1 MQPKSPPTVKPRRAN
16 VVKPSKGPA
25 QKPAKP
31 KQPSASENPAPS
43 GDHKVESEL
52 LLETLMHSEKEN
64 DNGQTEQKFGMFQ
77 YFCGV

>member
-1 MQPKSPPTVKPRRAN
+1 MN
-16 VVKPSKGPA
+16 VVRPSKGPA

-31 KQPSASENPAPS
+31 KQSSASKNPAPS
-43 GDHKVESEL
+43 GDHELESEL

-64 DNGQTEQKFGMFQ
+64 DNLQTEQKFGMFQ